1 MLVHITDLHP
11 GDIVEEEGDLL
22 FIVSIHE
29 SIVKMSDAGLPRI
42 DVSYVSSNNNELVTH
57 NFFKR
62 CQFFL
67 SYETG
72 SLCSDDSRTS
82 NRCS

>member
-11 GDIVEEEGDLL
+11 GDVVEEDGDLL

-29 SIVKMSDAGLPRI
+29 SIMKMGLQRI

-57 NFFKR
+57 NFF
-62 CQFFL
+62 QTL
-67 SYETG
+67 SVLLVIRNG
-72 SLCSDDSRTS
+72 LFV
-82 NRCS
+82 